1 MDEDRE
7 SYEEPEKNTALV
19 IDALIQ
25 IDAQI
30 RQGSAVCRCRYI
42 VLIPAIDSP
51 IDAGNVRIARTFS
64 PDHACNHAL
73 LLIVTISIYP

>member
-1 MDEDRE
+1 MGEGRE

-30 RQGSAVCRCRYI
+30 RQGSAVCRC
-42 VLIPAIDSP
+42 PASGVG
-51 IDAGNVRIARTFS
+51 AS
-64 PDHACNHAL
+64 
-73 LLIVTISIYP
+73 Y